1 MSAGSRVSM
10 GRGDSIGNEPGT
22 PPARCPPN
30 RPELAALGR
39 ADAHAA
45 RPADNWT
52 EATPVGEATGSDAAV
67 RIVTPLPLSVRISD
81 RLPMTEACYE
91 FDEIDAVTSAGGA
104 VRFPAGVHAVARR
117 SLVFRVRLGGREV
130 DLTLAEFD
138 RLLRAGRIRA
148 IEPV

>member
-10 GRGDSIGNEPGT
+10 GRGNSIGNEPGT
-22 PPARCPPN
+22 PPVRCPPN

-39 ADAHAA
+39 AGADAAC
-45 RPADNWT
+45 PADNTT
-52 EATPVGEATGSDAAV
+52 EATPDGEPTGNDAAV
-67 RIVTPLPLSVRISD
+67 RILTPLSLSVRISH
-81 RLPMTEACYE
+81 RLPMTQARYE

-104 VRFPAGVHAVARR
+104 VRFPAGVHPIARR
-117 SLVFRVRLGGREV
+117 SLVFRVRIGGREV

-148 IEPV
+148 LDPV